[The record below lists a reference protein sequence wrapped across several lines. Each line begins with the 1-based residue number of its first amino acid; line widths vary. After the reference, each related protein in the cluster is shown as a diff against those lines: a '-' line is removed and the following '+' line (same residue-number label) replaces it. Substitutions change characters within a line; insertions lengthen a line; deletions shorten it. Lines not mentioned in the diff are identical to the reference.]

1 MKKITFAVVKSE
13 VKYLKTNMAKNKKDE
28 NPSTI
33 SSVEETLTRTEQ
45 YLEENYKTLLI
56 GLGVIVVLV
65 GLFWLGKIY
74 LNKRN
79 DEAQSQMFQ
88 AERYLELDSLKL
100 ALNGDGN
107 YLGFLDIAK
116 DYKFTNSGNL
126 ARYSAGICYLH
137 LGNYNEAIDFLNKYS
152 KKDKVIGSLAIG
164 ATGDAYVELGNI
176 DKGISKYIE
185 AADFAKNSFNTPLF
199 LMKAAEL
206 YELNSKFTEALK
218 LYERIQDQ
226 YPESTE
232 GTTIEKYIARVK
244 LLIK

>member
-1 MKKITFAVVKSE
+1 
-13 VKYLKTNMAKNKKDE
+13 MAKNKKDE

-33 SSVEETLTRTEQ
+33 SSVEETLTKTEH

-56 GLGVIVVLV
+56 GLGVIVILV
-65 GLFWLGKIY
+65 GLGWLGKLY
-74 LNKRN
+74 FNKRN

-88 AERYLELDSLKL
+88 AEKYLEMDSLKL

-107 YLGFLDIAK
+107 YLGFLAIAK
-116 DYKFTNSGNL
+116 DYKFTNAGNL
-126 ARYSAGICYLH
+126 AKYSAGICYLH
-137 LGNYNEAIDFLNKYS
+137 LGNFKEAIDFLTKY
-152 KKDKVIGSLAIG
+152 KKEEKVIGSLALG
-164 ATGDAYVELGNI
+164 ATGDAYVELGDM
-176 DKGISKYIE
+176 DKGVTKYIE
-185 AADFAKNSFNTPLF
+185 AADYANNSFNTPIF

-206 YELNSKFTEALK
+206 YELKGKFAEALK
-218 LYERIQDQ
+218 LYEKIENQ

>member
-1 MKKITFAVVKSE
+1 
-13 VKYLKTNMAKNKKDE
+13 MAKKKKDV
-28 NPSTI
+28 NPQTI

-45 YLEENYKTLLI
+45 FLEENYKTLLI
-56 GLGVIVVLV
+56 VLGVLVVLV
-65 GLFWLGKIY
+65 GLVWLGKLY

-79 DEAQSQMFQ
+79 DEAQSQIYQ
-88 AERYLELDSLKL
+88 AERYLEIDSLKL

-116 DYKFTNSGNL
+116 NYKFTNTGNL

-137 LGNYNEAIDFLNKYS
+137 LGNYQEAIDYLNKYT

-164 ATGDAYVELGNI
+164 AIGDAYVELGNTE
-176 DKGISKYIE
+176 KGISKYLE
-185 AADFAKNSFNTPLF
+185 AADYANNSFNTPIF

-206 YELNSKFTEALK
+206 YELSSKYPEALK
-218 LYERIQDQ
+218 LYQRIENE

-232 GTTIEKYIARVK
+232 GMTIDKYIARVK
-244 LLIK
+244 MLIK

>member
-1 MKKITFAVVKSE
+1 
-13 VKYLKTNMAKNKKDE
+13 MAKNKKDE
-28 NPSTI
+28 NPKTI
-33 SSVEETLTRTEQ
+33 SSVEETLTRSEQ

-56 GLGVIVVLV
+56 GLAAIVLLV
-65 GLFWLGKIY
+65 GLGWLAKIY

-88 AERYLELDSLKL
+88 AEKYLEIDSLKL

-126 ARYSAGICYLH
+126 ARYCAGICYLH

-164 ATGDAYVELGNI
+164 ATGDAYVELGNLE
-176 DKGISKYIE
+176 KGVSMYIE
-185 AADFAKNSFNTPLF
+185 AADYAKNSFNSPIF
-199 LMKAAEL
+199 LMKAAEI
-206 YELNSKFTEALK
+206 YESTGKYQEALN
-218 LYERIQDQ
+218 LYERIQNK

-232 GTTIEKYIARVK
+232 GTTIEKNIARVK

>member
-1 MKKITFAVVKSE
+1 
-13 VKYLKTNMAKNKKDE
+13 MAKNKKDE
-28 NPSTI
+28 NPTTI
-33 SSVEETLTRTEQ
+33 SSVEETLTRTEH
-45 YLEENYKTLLI
+45 YLEENYKPLLM

-65 GLFWLGKIY
+65 GLFWLGKLY

-79 DEAQSQMFQ
+79 DEAQSQIFQ
-88 AERYLELDSLKL
+88 AEKYLEMDSLKL

-116 DYKFTNSGNL
+116 NYKMTNTGNL
-126 ARYSAGICYLH
+126 ARYSAGICYLQ
-137 LGNYNEAIDFLNKYS
+137 LGNFEEAISYLNKYS

-164 ATGDAYVELGNI
+164 ATGDAYVELGNLE
-176 DKGISKYIE
+176 KGVAKYLE
-185 AADFAKNSFNTPLF
+185 AADYAKNSFNTPLF
-199 LMKAAEL
+199 LMKAGEL
-206 YELNSKFTEALK
+206 YEMTGKLTEALK
-218 LYERIQDQ
+218 LYERIELE

>member
-1 MKKITFAVVKSE
+1 
-13 VKYLKTNMAKNKKDE
+13 MAKNKKDE

-33 SSVEETLTRTEQ
+33 SSVEETLTRTEH

-56 GLGVIVVLV
+56 GLGVVVVLV
-65 GLFWLGKIY
+65 GLFWLGKLY
-74 LNKRN
+74 FNKRN

-88 AERYLELDSLKL
+88 AEKYLEMDSLKL

-137 LGNYNEAIDFLNKYS
+137 MGNYNEAIEFLNKYS

-164 ATGDAYVELGNI
+164 ATGDAYIELGNTE
-176 DKGISKYIE
+176 KGVAKYIE

-206 YELNSKFTEALK
+206 YELTGKFPEALK
-218 LYERIQDQ
+218 LYERIENQ